1 MVVKT
6 NHEMLWNTIILSK
19 KMKLHYLSLWRL
31 YNSHHIYIYIYIYRA
46 QEEIKRMEIFLS
58 GGSKFIYIF
67 EEIPWFIYI
76 YEFEEYA
83 CHL

>member
-1 MVVKT
+1 M
-6 NHEMLWNTIILSK
+6 
-19 KMKLHYLSLWRL
+19 
-31 YNSHHIYIYIYIYRA
+31 IYRA